1 MTYEWDGQMSMFD
14 LDTWSGKMSPEPS
27 APTEDKTSQR
37 SLKKPSGSQSR
48 KPPMW
53 MCLRKDGQQQDASSM
68 RWESGLLP
76 GEFSMHSFGEHPIS
90 LYHNGVGESHLSQ
103 ILEDYPHPRYSLSA
117 KACQGILNRAS
128 RRGKKL
134 PEMLEK
140 ALVEQSL
147 ILSKSEE
154 DVKEEEKEL

>member
-1 MTYEWDGQMSMFD
+1 MFSEENQMSMFD
-14 LDTWSGKMSPEPS
+14 QDIWSGKMSPELS
-27 APTEDKTSQR
+27 VPTKDKTSQR
-37 SLKKPSGSQSR
+37 SLKKPSVSQSR
-48 KPPMW
+48 KLPMFLY
-53 MCLRKDGQQQDASSM
+53 LRKDGQQQDAS
-68 RWESGLLP
+68 WEDAGALL
-76 GEFSMHSFGEHPIS
+76 GEYSMHSFGEHPIS

-103 ILEDYPHPRYSLSA
+103 ILEDSPHQKYSLSA

-147 ILSKSEE
+147 TP
-154 DVKEEEKEL
+154 